1 MKTTAFCCIVLLLI
15 LTSCKEKGTT
25 STTEKPSGKALFAD
39 LQCAACHK
47 ENQKIIGP
55 SLKEMAKIYKA
66 EQASIAQFLNFESKP
81 IIDPSQYEIMKIN
94 IEETKKRTPQER
106 EALEAY
112 IMGFE

>member
-1 MKTTAFCCIVLLLI
+1 MKFVAFCSIVLLLL
-15 LTSCKEKGTT
+15 LTSCKEKTTT
-25 STTEKPSGKALFAD
+25 STNDIANGKTLFAD

-66 EQASIAQFLNFESKP
+66 EGASIAQFLNGESNP
-81 IIDPSQYEIMKIN
+81 IIDPSQYDIMKIN

-106 EALEAY
+106 AALEAY